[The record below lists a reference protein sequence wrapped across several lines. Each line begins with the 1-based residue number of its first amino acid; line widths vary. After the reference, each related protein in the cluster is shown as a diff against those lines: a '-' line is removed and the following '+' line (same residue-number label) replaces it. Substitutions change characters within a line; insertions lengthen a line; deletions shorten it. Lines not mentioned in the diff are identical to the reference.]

1 MMTLMEIAPSFIWR
15 FIDVIINQVSQVN
28 IFLSCSEFS
37 FLGVGTWHLAL
48 GMLEKHT
55 NCKIKK
61 PGKKKRKDGTLVG
74 ENNIPRGN

>member
-1 MMTLMEIAPSFIWR
+1 MVTLMDIAPSFIWWS
-15 FIDVIINQVSQVN
+15 IDVIINQVSQVN

-37 FLGVGTWHLAL
+37 FLGVGTRHLA
-48 GMLEKHT
+48 LEKHT

-61 PGKKKRKDGTLVG
+61 PGKKKRKDGTFVG